1 MKNSLTKVKEIGL
14 QYELKGLRYRAVVL
28 LMVLAENKPHEAL
41 NLGTGSFRRL
51 SDTRLVCLARRD
63 AV

>member
-1 MKNSLTKVKEIGL
+1 MKNSLTKV
-14 QYELKGLRYRAVVL
+14 GLRYRAVVL

-41 NLGTGSFRRL
+41 HLNTGSFRRL
-51 SDTRLVCLARRD
+51 SDTRLVCFARSD